1 VNPGAPD
8 SLRFALL
15 LHTRHLQ
22 AKRCNAHKFGLLS
35 FPPCVHR
42 TTRQI
47 WHRIP
52 NYMTNYPN
60 FHGKVA
66 LVTGASS
73 GIGLLWLCSPGA
85 SYVVGHALVVD
96 GGQTA
101 GTR

>member
-1 VNPGAPD
+1 
-8 SLRFALL
+8 
-15 LHTRHLQ
+15 
-22 AKRCNAHKFGLLS
+22 
-35 FPPCVHR
+35 
-42 TTRQI
+42 
-47 WHRIP
+47 
-52 NYMTNYPN
+52 MTNYPN